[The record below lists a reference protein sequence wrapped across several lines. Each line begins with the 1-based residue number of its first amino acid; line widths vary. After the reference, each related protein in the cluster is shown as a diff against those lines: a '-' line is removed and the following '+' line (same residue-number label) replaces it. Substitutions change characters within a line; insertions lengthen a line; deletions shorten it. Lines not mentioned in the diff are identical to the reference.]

1 MRGRATLL
9 VLIACLIT
17 AGGVHAMGN
26 HGPHLQC
33 DYDSDYDV
41 RVQPNGVAFTRDG
54 EQPFHVFMHD
64 GQLRVDGRAVTVSAQ
79 DAARL
84 REYEQQVRELVP
96 AMAAIAR
103 GGVDVA
109 YAALA
114 TVVATMVDN
123 GDHRTHLLQSLRD
136 RRVEALQQVNDT
148 LGRGLWKAGDD
159 SELFNQDLE
168 KTVSD
173 LVGGITGDA
182 VSDALSGDPNRLA
195 ALEARANALDAT
207 LDKAIETPAEELGQR
222 AQALC
227 PNLNALNQLQQQFQF
242 RLADGGRLRL
252 LSSDMDSSNQARQY
266 AQR

>member
-1 MRGRATLL
+1 MRSRAVLL
-9 VLIACLIT
+9 VLIACLMA

-41 RVQPNGVAFTRDG
+41 QVQPNGIAFTRDSG
-54 EQPFHVFMHD
+54 HPADVFMHD

-79 DAARL
+79 DVARL
-84 REYEQQVRELVP
+84 REYEQQMRELVP

-103 GGVDVA
+103 GGVDVG

-123 GDHRTHLLQSLRD
+123 GDQRTHLLQTLRD
-136 RRVEALQQVNDT
+136 RRVEALQQVDET
-148 LGRGLWKAGDD
+148 LGRGLWKAGVE

-207 LDKAIETPAEELGQR
+207 LDKAVETPAERLGQR
-222 AQALC
+222 AEALC
-227 PNLNALNQLQQQFQF
+227 PRLNALNQLQQQFQF
-242 RLADGGRLRL
+242 RLADGGRLQL